1 MTEIHVVKHIDNS
14 RLVKELDYQ
23 QTKECLLL
31 VVLGFLCLLTLLFLA
46 WQQFEVV
53 RRGYEHEDL
62 RMELNLLTEANNSY
76 KVERAQ
82 LKEPERIEIHAREQ
96 LGLQFTSFQQVVII
110 EEPVSIKSRE
120 VLLASGEKDGF
131 DSGLT
136 NFEAVQ

>member
-82 LKEPERIEIHAREQ
+82 LKEPERIEIYAREQ
-96 LGLQFTSFQQVVII
+96 LGLQFPSFQQVVII

>member
-1 MTEIHVVKHIDNS
+1 MTEIHIVKHIDNT

-31 VVLGFLCLLTLLFLA
+31 MVLGVLCLLTLLFLA

-62 RMELNLLTEANNSY
+62 RMELNLLTEVNHSY

-96 LGLQFTSFQQVVII
+96 LGLQFPSFQQVVII

>member
-1 MTEIHVVKHIDNS
+1 MTEIHIVKHIDNS

-31 VVLGFLCLLTLLFLA
+31 MVLGVLCLLTLLFLA

-62 RMELNLLTEANNSY
+62 RMELNLLTEANHIY
-76 KVERAQ
+76 KVECAQ
-82 LKEPERIEIHAREQ
+82 LKEPERIEIYARKH
-96 LGLQFTSFQQVVII
+96 LGLQFPSYQQVLIF
-110 EEPVSIKSRE
+110 EEPVSTKSRE

-136 NFEAVQ
+136 NFGAVQ

>member
-31 VVLGFLCLLTLLFLA
+31 IVLGVLSLLTLLFLA

-53 RRGYEHEDL
+53 RQGYEHEDL
-62 RMELNLLTEANNSY
+62 RMELNLLTETNHSY

-82 LKEPERIEIHAREQ
+82 LREPERIEVYARKH
-96 LGLQFTSFQQVVII
+96 LGLKYPSYEQVVIF
-110 EEPVSIKSRE
+110 EMPVSTESHE
-120 VLLASGEKDGF
+120 VLLASGEKDEY
-131 DSGLT
+131 DSSLT
-136 NFEAVQ
+136 NFGAIQ

>member
-96 LGLQFTSFQQVVII
+96 LGLQFPSFQQVVII